1 MSEKIYIR
9 TCKTVRADGTI
20 VITPWRQVVKVKVL
34 DPEVKELNKQI
45 RLQKTLEK
53 RQIKKQAQLEE
64 KNKIKEIKNE
74 LYLFI
79 DKMSKDEMISAISK
93 LQSATPPPE
102 KA

>member
-9 TCKTVRADGTI
+9 SCKTVRVDGTV

-74 LYLFI
+74 LYLLI
-79 DKMSKDEMISAISK
+79 DKMSKDEMVALISK
-93 LQSATPPPE
+93 IQQLPHAPE

>member
-9 TCKTVRADGTI
+9 SCKTVRTDGTV

-34 DPEVKELNKQI
+34 DPAVKELNKQI

-64 KNKIKEIKNE
+64 KNKIKEIKNQ
-74 LYLFI
+74 LNLLI
-79 DKMSKDEMISAISK
+79 DKMSKDEMVSLISK
-93 LQSATPPPE
+93 LQQLSHAPE